1 MKIQQIS
8 EPPKEWW
15 QYKDTRGTI
24 DGVKQ
29 STSLTFGILK
39 GVKKRPYGEY
49 MWGEYKGHKIEVY
62 NAFKY
67 NQFLIYVSK
76 NMEFVKSKLTY
87 WLGGIK
93 RVTKSESKKG

>member
-1 MKIQQIS
+1 LLVKPIT
-8 EPPKEWW
+8 EPDKEWW
-15 QYKDTRGTI
+15 QARKPL
-24 DGVKQ
+24 
-29 STSLTFGILK
+29 SFGILK

-93 RVTKSESKKG
+93 KVTKSESKKG